1 MVRFLKNPLGFE
13 LEVDRMPLAGV
24 GGFMDGLAQSGV
36 RVDRRDDFLVGG
48 LHGDREAE
56 LGDHLGGVGPDDMGT
71 EDFAVLLA
79 DEELN
84 ESLALADGKGF
95 AAGHEWEFA
104 DLEFE
109 AFFLRGAFGEADTG
123 DLRLAIGA
131 AGEDG
136 NFLGLGSGEHSF
148 DALDSFVAGDMC
160 EPGWPN
166 DVTGAVDA
174 FDAGL
179 VAVVGFEVTFGV
191 GFELHA
197 FRHEGRNA
205 DGHECDVGFK
215 DFIGLA
221 ADGEA
226 NAFIGRL
233 GFVHLGF
240 GENFDALLGEGFF
253 ERLADLGVLDGEDVR
268 HHFDDGDFRAKSV
281 EEIGEFHADGSRADD
296 DDFLRLLLQNH
307 GLAAANNAFSVVGE
321 AGHLTADDAR
331 GDEDLRGFVL
341 GLFAVV
347 TGDNDS
353 ARLRDFGLAA
363 MVIHLVFLKEHFDAT
378 REAIGDLAA
387 AADDFVPLVGEPFNL
402 QTEVA
407 GVVLDRLV
415 DLGVFEERL
424 GRDAT
429 PVQASAAGAVHFDH
443 RHFFTELPRAN
454 CRDIASRPAAHHNQ
468 IVFSHSF

>member
-1 MVRFLKNPLGFE
+1 
-13 LEVDRMPLAGV
+13 MPLAGV
-24 GGFMDGLAQSGV
+24 GGFVDSLAQRGV
-36 RVDRRDDFLVGG
+36 RVDRRGDFLVGG
-48 LHGDREAE
+48 LHGDGEAK
-56 LGDHLGGVGPDDMGT
+56 LGDHLSGIGSDDVGA

-79 DEELN
+79 DEELH
-84 ESLALADGKGF
+84 EPFALADGKGF
-95 AAGHEWEFA
+95 AAGHEREFA

-109 AFFLRGAFGEADTG
+109 AFFLRGAFGEADAG

-131 AGEDG
+131 SRENGDL
-136 NFLGLGSGEHSF
+136 LGLGTGEHSF

-160 EPGWPN
+160 EPWWPN
-166 DVTGAVDA
+166 DVAGAVDA

-179 VAVVGFEVTFGV
+179 VAVVGFEVTLGI
-191 GFELHA
+191 GLELHA
-197 FRHEGRNA
+197 FGHEGRNA
-205 DGHECDVGFK
+205 DGHESDVGFE

-240 GENFDALLGEGFF
+240 GEDFDALLGEGFF

-268 HHFDDGDFRAKSV
+268 HHFDDGDFRAKGV

-296 DDFLRLLLQNH
+296 NDFLRLLLQNH
-307 GLAAANNAFSVVGE
+307 GLAAADDAFSVVGE

-347 TGDNDS
+347 AGDYDS

-363 MVIHLVFLKEHFDAT
+363 MVIHLIFLKKHFDAT
-378 REAIGDLAA
+378 REAVGDLAA
-387 AADDFVPLVGEPFNL
+387 ATDDFVPLVGEPLDL
-402 QTEVA
+402 QAEVA

-424 GRDAT
+424 GGDAA

-443 RHFFTELPRAN
+443 CHFFAELPCAN
-454 CRDIASRPAAHHNQ
+454 CRDIA
-468 IVFSHSF
+468 